1 MSLFGLDSHNYVDR
15 ELGWIDFNSRVL
27 ALSEHPDIPLAE
39 RLRFLTI
46 VSTNFDDF
54 FMIRVANV
62 VGKIGKGDT
71 TKNTSG
77 LTPQELFSEI
87 MSKSRALIER
97 QSVILHKQILPELAA
112 DGIHLIEFEDL
123 VAKERELVN
132 EYFLNLVFPVLTP
145 LVVDPSHPF
154 PYISGLSLNLAVILK
169 NPKSSEQF
177 FARVKVP
184 PLIPRLYRITREKE
198 T

>member
-1 MSLFGLDSHNYVDR
+1 MVSLFGLDSHNYVDR

-54 FMIRVANV
+54 FMIRAANV
-62 VGKIGKGDT
+62 VGKISKGDT

-87 MSKSRALIER
+87 MTKSRALIER
-97 QSVILHKQILPELAA
+97 Q
-112 DGIHLIEFEDL
+112 
-123 VAKERELVN
+123 
-132 EYFLNLVFPVLTP
+132 
-145 LVVDPSHPF
+145 
-154 PYISGLSLNLAVILK
+154 
-169 NPKSSEQF
+169 
-177 FARVKVP
+177 
-184 PLIPRLYRITREKE
+184 
-198 T
+198 